1 MLSND
6 TIYYLQLTSDRT
18 MLNEWDMLDDLMVT
32 RANSPAT
39 SLDDDGPLEKQ
50 IRMHLRQLLVGRDLE
65 DLTSYMVGTCAY
77 LPIVMVK
84 YNSNNRYTVSN
95 VVEAGNIFA
104 NFLVISDHI

>member
-6 TIYYLQLTSDRT
+6 TMYYLQLTSDRT

-65 DLTSYMVGTCAY
+65 DLTSYMVSAY

-84 YNSNNRYTVSN
+84 YNSNNRY
-95 VVEAGNIFA
+95 VVKAMHFLV
-104 NFLVISDHI
+104 NFLVLSDHI